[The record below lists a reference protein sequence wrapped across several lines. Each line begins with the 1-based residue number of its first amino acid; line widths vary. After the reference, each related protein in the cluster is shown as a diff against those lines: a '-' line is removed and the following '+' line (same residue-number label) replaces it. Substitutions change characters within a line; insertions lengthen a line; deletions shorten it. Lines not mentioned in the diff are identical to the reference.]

1 MAPDVANLAQQPGQ
15 KACRGP
21 GGCGH
26 SALAGERR
34 NGSGGG
40 RGVARVESSTAGS
53 REARA
58 GVETN
63 EGDGQRASRRA
74 REREKKE
81 RGEEGCRGEAALRT

>member
-15 KACRGP
+15 KACHGP

-26 SALAGERR
+26 SALAAEGR
-34 NGSGGG
+34 NGSGGE
-40 RGVARVESSTAGS
+40 RGVARVEGATAGS
-53 REARA
+53 WEARA

-74 REREKKE
+74 GEREKKE
-81 RGEEGCRGEAALRT
+81 RREEGCR